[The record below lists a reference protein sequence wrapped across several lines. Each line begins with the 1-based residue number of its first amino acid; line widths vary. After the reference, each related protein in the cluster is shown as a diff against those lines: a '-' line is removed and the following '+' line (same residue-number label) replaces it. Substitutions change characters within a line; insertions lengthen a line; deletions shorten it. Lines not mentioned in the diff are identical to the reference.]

1 MREFAIATLFK
12 GGWGIYMDIK
22 RKLLNHYQRWEIE
35 FDGEQAF
42 IKFKNRVATI
52 IKSHFSIIP
61 KIIDDKFAFL
71 YGCHVDIIP
80 SGYLGYDLR
89 SSYLYT
95 VVSTV
100 KSTRELATALQC
112 FFITLEAIG
121 YPDLLVLAEA
131 VKEAI
136 ELSPGVGLKLVR
148 QKTSVM
154 FLPVDAKFSG
164 E

>member
-1 MREFAIATLFK
+1 
-12 GGWGIYMDIK
+12 MDIK
-22 RKLLNHYQRWEIE
+22 RKLLNHYQRWKIE

-71 YGCHVDIIP
+71 YGCHFDLIP

-95 VVSTV
+95 VISAVSSI
-100 KSTRELATALQC
+100 KDLATALQC
-112 FFITLEAIG
+112 FFIALEIVG
-121 YPDLLVLAEA
+121 YPDLLVLTEA

-136 ELSPGVGLKLVR
+136 ELSPGVGLKLVK
-148 QKTSVM
+148 QKNSVV
-154 FLPVDAKFSG
+154 FFPADVKLSD
-164 E
+164 

>member
-1 MREFAIATLFK
+1 
-12 GGWGIYMDIK
+12 MDIK

-52 IKSHFSIIP
+52 IKAHFSIIP
-61 KIIDDKFAFL
+61 KMIDDKFAFL

-80 SGYLGYDLR
+80 SGYLGYELR

-95 VVSTV
+95 VISTAT
-100 KSTRELATALQC
+100 SIQELATALQC
-112 FFITLEAIG
+112 FFITLEVIS
-121 YPDLLVLAEA
+121 YPDLLALAEA

-136 ELSPGVGLKLVR
+136 ELSPGVGLKMVR
-148 QKTSVM
+148 QKNSIT
-154 FLPVDAKFSG
+154 FFPADAKLSSG

>member
-1 MREFAIATLFK
+1 
-12 GGWGIYMDIK
+12 MDIK
-22 RKLLNHYQRWEIE
+22 RKLFNHYQRWDIK

-42 IKFKNRVATI
+42 IKFKNRVAVI

-61 KIIDDKFAFL
+61 RIIDDKFAFL
-71 YGCHVDIIP
+71 YGCSAEIIP
-80 SGYLGYDLR
+80 SGYIGYDLH

-95 VVSTV
+95 AISTARSIKEV
-100 KSTRELATALQC
+100 ATALQC
-112 FFITLEAIG
+112 FFIVLEAIA

-131 VKEAI
+131 IKEAI

-148 QKTSVM
+148 QKNSVT
-154 FLPVDAKFSG
+154 FFPPDDKFSG